1 MDVQINEIVDQFMP
15 IISKNAGNGFV
26 YLMQNGKIGTFF
38 CWFYYIGLMSVRLWQ
53 GSK

>member
-26 YLMQNGKIGTFF
+26 YLTQNGKIGTFF
-38 CWFYYIGLMSVRLWQ
+38 AGFIILGL
-53 GSK
+53 